1 MNTELNA
8 ERGDLASIASVTP
21 ISPVSPGLPVNPIGA
36 AAATPLPATAEGEP
50 HVALLHELGAQ
61 GEWWR
66 YRKGT
71 ILIHELDVG
80 TTLFIVLSGQVKVYS
95 TDAND
100 KEITFGVFGAG
111 EYFGEM
117 SLDGGPRSASVITLE
132 PTVCALIAR
141 TTLLAFIGTQPE
153 FALALMSKLIRR
165 LRMATTSARNLAF
178 IDVYGRLTGCLHAL
192 AKPQSDGTQR
202 IEERII
208 PGDRQPRDGQPHPQ
222 RPGKRQLHPRA
233 GKTHYAGEKISCAVV
248 IGHPKNLTSHHTGV
262 CPRQQRQSHHQ
273 H

>member
-1 MNTELNA
+1 MNTELKP
-8 ERGDLASIASVTP
+8 ELGDL
-21 ISPVSPGLPVNPIGA
+21 SPVAAIGA
-36 AAATPLPATAEGEP
+36 ADATPDTTSPRTAISASTSAAAPSSASASACATTALPEDRHA
-50 HVALLHELGAQ
+50 ALLRELAAQ
-61 GEWWR
+61 GEVRR

-80 TTLFIVLSGQVKVYS
+80 TTLFIVLSGQVKVFS

-132 PTVCALIAR
+132 PTVCALVTR
-141 TTLLAFIGTQPE
+141 TTLLAFIARQPE
-153 FALALMSKLIRR
+153 FALALLSKVIRR

-202 IEERII
+202 IEERITHQEI
-208 PGDRQPRDGQPHPQ
+208 AS
-222 RPGKRQLHPRA
+222 RA
-233 GKTHYAGEKISCAVV
+233 GCSREMVSRILKDLENGGYIRVQERRIVLVKKLPA
-248 IGHPKNLTSHHTGV
+248 
-262 CPRQQRQSHHQ
+262 RW
-273 H
+273 

>member
-8 ERGDLASIASVTP
+8 ERGDLAPTAPTASTASILP
-21 ISPVSPGLPVNPIGA
+21 ISTASPTPPINQSGA
-36 AAATPLPATAEGEP
+36 ATHNPATAAGEP
-50 HVALLHELGAQ
+50 HAALLSELAAQ
-61 GEWWR
+61 GEVRR

-95 TDAND
+95 TDAHD

-132 PTVCALIAR
+132 PTVCALVTR
-141 TTLLAFIGTQPE
+141 TTLLAFIGRQPE
-153 FALALMSKLIRR
+153 FALALLSKVIRR
-165 LRMATTSARNLAF
+165 LRMATISARNLAF

-202 IEERII
+202 IEERITHQEI
-208 PGDRQPRDGQPHPQ
+208 AS
-222 RPGKRQLHPRA
+222 RA
-233 GKTHYAGEKISCAVV
+233 GCSREMVSRILKDLENGGYIRIEERRIVLVKKLPA
-248 IGHPKNLTSHHTGV
+248 
-262 CPRQQRQSHHQ
+262 RW
-273 H
+273 